1 MTTLRPAAGSADG
14 VDASGSDGSSLMGA
28 VLHADNLAG
37 HRYGNATAVSENE
50 AQLSLQL
57 GPYIALTSL
66 PYAGGYAGLAW
77 WLMLT
82 LAGSGLL
89 LALAGATLWR
99 TRQARAVA
107 QVLEN

>member
-57 GPYIALTSL
+57 GPYSAWTSL
-66 PYAGGYAGLAW
+66 PSAGGYAGLAW